1 MRLSIR
7 GGKLSRNRKQF
18 YRRGIYND
26 AKWETSDDWWQNVP
40 FPMCADPNCAHSRK
54 YPHWDSCPIGPLV
67 ILLPL
72 HRTPGTTVNMDLAQN
87 STNTLVCVQIVLV
100 QIFCN
105 IAKVEIFKCE
115 WRVFLETV
123 TTYSRLI
130 KSCKCISLL
139 ARK

>member
-1 MRLSIR
+1 
-7 GGKLSRNRKQF
+7 
-18 YRRGIYND
+18 
-26 AKWETSDDWWQNVP
+26 
-40 FPMCADPNCAHSRK
+40 MCADPNCAHSRK
-54 YPHWDSCPIGPLV
+54 YPHGDSCPIGPLV

-130 KSCKCISLL
+130 KSCKCIFYYPESSIIVLTLL
-139 ARK
+139 ASKYCCYSQLFDMIYSMTKRYIFKSFK